1 MCGKN
6 PAMLLGVLPI
16 VSVVVIFAARMVE
29 LGTKR
34 NTIAG
39 KIRENLTLRLFLLAG
54 FLMLGGGIAEYL
66 LQKKPI
72 SWPIFVAGWVISLLS
87 FAIRRRAIAALGRFW
102 SLHVEIRE
110 NHQLV
115 QDGPFRYVR
124 HPAYSSMVMELIAV
138 GVILQAWIALGAI
151 ALVFIPALIMRV
163 HLEEN
168 ALVEKFGEAYRRYQK
183 TTPAL
188 FPYRITQSK

>member
-1 MCGKN
+1 MS
-6 PAMLLGVLPI
+6 LGVLPI
-16 VSVVVIFAARMVE
+16 LSVVVIFAVRMVE

-54 FLMLGGGIAEYL
+54 FLMLGGGITEYL
-66 LQKKPI
+66 LENRPI
-72 SWPIFVAGWVISLLS
+72 SWPMFVLGWAIGLTS
-87 FAIRRRAIAALGRFW
+87 FAIRRSAIAALGRFW

-110 NHQLV
+110 NHELV
-115 QDGPFRYVR
+115 QEGPFRFVR
-124 HPAYSSMVMELIAV
+124 HPAYSSMVMELAAV

-151 ALVFIPALIMRV
+151 ALVFIPALAMRV
-163 HLEEN
+163 NLEEN
-168 ALVEKFGEAYRRYQK
+168 ALVEKFGDAYRRYQK

-188 FPYRITQSK
+188 IPYRIPQSK